1 MKEDLFRADRLFVT
15 IDSVDRIEH
24 LLPLGLEDNLMIG
37 TDYSHSDPSA
47 NIAALREV
55 EEWAESGRI
64 SEAAARKMLEDN
76 PRAFYGL

>member
-1 MKEDLFRADRLFVT
+1 
-15 IDSVDRIEH
+15 
-24 LLPLGLEDNLMIG
+24 MIG

-55 EEWAESGRI
+55 QTWADEGRI
-64 SEAAARKMLEDN
+64 SRTAARKMLEDN